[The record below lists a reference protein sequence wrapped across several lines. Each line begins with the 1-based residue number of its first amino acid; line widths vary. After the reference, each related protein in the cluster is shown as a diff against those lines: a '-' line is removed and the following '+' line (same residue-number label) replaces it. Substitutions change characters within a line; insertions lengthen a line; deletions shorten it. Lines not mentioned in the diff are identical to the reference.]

1 MSVSPDDT
9 TPDGVPVVELDPCE
23 LVTEADYG
31 NAGLTRP
38 LPPPTNA
45 RFVPG
50 ILAILLL
57 TLAGCI
63 HTRIGPHDTPV
74 VDGASADGG
83 RE

>member
-1 MSVSPDDT
+1 MNPDDT

-38 LPPPTNA
+38 LPPPTDA
-45 RFVPG
+45 LFVPG
-50 ILAILLL
+50 ILVLLL
-57 TLAGCI
+57 LVGCI
-63 HTRIGPHDTPV
+63 HTRTGPHDTPV
-74 VDGASADGG
+74 IDGASADGG

>member
-1 MSVSPDDT
+1 MPVSPDDT

-23 LVTEADYG
+23 LVTEEDYG

-38 LPPPTNA
+38 LPSPTDA

-50 ILAILLL
+50 ILAIAL

-63 HTRIGPHDTPV
+63 HTRTGPHDTPV
-74 VDGASADGG
+74 IDGASADGG